1 MINSNKKQM
10 AYMLGG
16 LRQDETFG
24 YKGKILGRKKNQDTS
39 SLNKRI
45 QIALNFC

>member
-24 YKGKILGRKKNQDTS
+24 YKGKILGRKKI
-39 SLNKRI
+39 KI
-45 QIALNFC
+45 QVALIKEFK

>member
-1 MINSNKKQM
+1 M